1 MKQPKDFE
9 SIIDQLY
16 HESLIIMLVN
26 FKDILVNLRKDAV
39 ISTDDFNWQK
49 VPKYLWIND
58 KPEEENS
65 FSKCFFK

>member
-1 MKQPKDFE
+1 
-9 SIIDQLY
+9 
-16 HESLIIMLVN
+16 MLVN